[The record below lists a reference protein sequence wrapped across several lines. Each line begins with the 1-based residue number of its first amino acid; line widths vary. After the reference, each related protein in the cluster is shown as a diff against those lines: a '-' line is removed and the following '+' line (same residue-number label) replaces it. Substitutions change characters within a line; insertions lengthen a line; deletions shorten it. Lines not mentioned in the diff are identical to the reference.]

1 MKTVKTITEAIR
13 NAIDATR
20 STQPEDVE
28 ESAEKE
34 GNEESDLTDS
44 SAGSD
49 ESDETDESDEAETPA
64 ERAVAI
70 VPDETRAD
78 VRAMLA
84 EIAGELES
92 GEISEATLTLLLRG
106 IDYEK
111 DLAHAAEEGEIRG
124 RNETIREDML
134 MEEESDGLP
143 HPGTGHGAI
152 SGHRPGNIFDLAR
165 GAFCP
170 SASKLIA

>member
-34 GNEESDLTDS
+34 GKEESDLTDS

-165 GAFCP
+165 GAF
-170 SASKLIA
+170 

>member
-49 ESDETDESDEAETPA
+49 ESDESDEAETPA
-64 ERAVAI
+64 ERAAAI

-124 RNETIREDML
+124 RNETIREDIL

-165 GAFCP
+165 GAF
-170 SASKLIA
+170 

>member
-34 GNEESDLTDS
+34 GTEESDLTDS

-165 GAFCP
+165 GAF
-170 SASKLIA
+170 

>member
-64 ERAVAI
+64 EWAVAI

-165 GAFCP
+165 GAF
-170 SASKLIA
+170 

>member
-34 GNEESDLTDS
+34 GNEESDLTES

-165 GAFCP
+165 GAF
-170 SASKLIA
+170 

>member
-70 VPDETRAD
+70 VPDETRAN

-124 RNETIREDML
+124 RNETIREDIL

-165 GAFCP
+165 GAF
-170 SASKLIA
+170 

>member
-143 HPGTGHGAI
+143 HPGTGHGAT

-165 GAFCP
+165 GAF
-170 SASKLIA
+170 

>member
-92 GEISEATLTLLLRG
+92 GEISEAPLTLLLRG

-165 GAFCP
+165 GAF
-170 SASKLIA
+170 

>member
-111 DLAHAAEEGEIRG
+111 DLAHAAAEGEIRG

-165 GAFCP
+165 GAF
-170 SASKLIA
+170 

>member
-28 ESAEKE
+28 DSAEKE
-34 GNEESDLTDS
+34 GSEESDLTDS

-165 GAFCP
+165 GAF
-170 SASKLIA
+170 

>member
-49 ESDETDESDEAETPA
+49 ESDEAETPA
-64 ERAVAI
+64 ERAAAI

-165 GAFCP
+165 GAF
-170 SASKLIA
+170 

>member
-20 STQPEDVE
+20 STHQEDVE

-34 GNEESDLTDS
+34 GNEESELTDT

-124 RNETIREDML
+124 RNETIREDIL

-165 GAFCP
+165 GAF
-170 SASKLIA
+170 

>member
-165 GAFCP
+165 GAF
-170 SASKLIA
+170 

>member
-49 ESDETDESDEAETPA
+49 ESDESDEAETPA
-64 ERAVAI
+64 ERAAAI

-143 HPGTGHGAI
+143 PPGTGHGAI
-152 SGHRPGNIFDLAR
+152 SDHRPGNIFDLAR
-165 GAFCP
+165 GAF
-170 SASKLIA
+170 

>member
-64 ERAVAI
+64 ERAV
-70 VPDETRAD
+70 DETRAD

-165 GAFCP
+165 GAF
-170 SASKLIA
+170 

>member
-28 ESAEKE
+28 ESAEKQ

-165 GAFCP
+165 GAF
-170 SASKLIA
+170 

>member
-28 ESAEKE
+28 ERAEKE

-134 MEEESDGLP
+134 MEEESDALP

-165 GAFCP
+165 GAF
-170 SASKLIA
+170 

>member
-124 RNETIREDML
+124 RNETIREDIL

-165 GAFCP
+165 G
-170 SASKLIA
+170 

>member
-20 STQPEDVE
+20 STQPEDAE

-49 ESDETDESDEAETPA
+49 VSDETDESDEAETPS

-78 VRAMLA
+78 VRAMLT

-111 DLAHAAEEGEIRG
+111 DVAHAAEEGEIRG
-124 RNETIREDML
+124 RNETIREDIL

-165 GAFCP
+165 GAF
-170 SASKLIA
+170 

>member
-64 ERAVAI
+64 ERAAAI

-165 GAFCP
+165 GAF
-170 SASKLIA
+170 

>member
-34 GNEESDLTDS
+34 GNEESDLPDS

-165 GAFCP
+165 GAF
-170 SASKLIA
+170 

>member
-1 MKTVKTITEAIR
+1 MTPVKTITEAIR

-124 RNETIREDML
+124 RNETIREDIL

-165 GAFCP
+165 GAF
-170 SASKLIA
+170 

>member
-49 ESDETDESDEAETPA
+49 ESDETDESDEAETPS

-124 RNETIREDML
+124 RNETIREDIL

-165 GAFCP
+165 GAF
-170 SASKLIA
+170 

>member
-49 ESDETDESDEAETPA
+49 ESDESDEAETPA
-64 ERAVAI
+64 ERAAAI

-152 SGHRPGNIFDLAR
+152 SDHRPGNIFDLAR
-165 GAFCP
+165 GAF
-170 SASKLIA
+170 

>member
-49 ESDETDESDEAETPA
+49 ESDETDETDESETPA

-165 GAFCP
+165 GAF
-170 SASKLIA
+170 

>member
-124 RNETIREDML
+124 RNETIREDIL

-143 HPGTGHGAI
+143 HPDTGHGAI

-165 GAFCP
+165 GAF
-170 SASKLIA
+170 

>member
-20 STQPEDVE
+20 STQPEEVD

-124 RNETIREDML
+124 RNETIREDIL

-165 GAFCP
+165 GAF
-170 SASKLIA
+170 

>member
-134 MEEESDGLP
+134 MEEEGDGLP

-165 GAFCP
+165 GAF
-170 SASKLIA
+170 

>member
-49 ESDETDESDEAETPA
+49 ESDESDEAETPA
-64 ERAVAI
+64 ERAAAI

-106 IDYEK
+106 IDYET

-152 SGHRPGNIFDLAR
+152 SDHRPGNIFDLAR
-165 GAFCP
+165 GAF
-170 SASKLIA
+170 

>member
-143 HPGTGHGAI
+143 HPCTGHGAI

-165 GAFCP
+165 GAF
-170 SASKLIA
+170 

>member
-49 ESDETDESDEAETPA
+49 ESDESDEAETPA
-64 ERAVAI
+64 ERAAAI

-152 SGHRPGNIFDLAR
+152 SGHRPGNIFDLTR
-165 GAFCP
+165 GAF
-170 SASKLIA
+170 

>member
-111 DLAHAAEEGEIRG
+111 DLAHADEEGEIRG

-165 GAFCP
+165 GAF
-170 SASKLIA
+170 

>member
-49 ESDETDESDEAETPA
+49 ESDESDEAETPA
-64 ERAVAI
+64 ERAAAI

-152 SGHRPGNIFDLAR
+152 SGHRRGNIFDLAR
-165 GAFCP
+165 GAF
-170 SASKLIA
+170 

>member
-143 HPGTGHGAI
+143 HPGI
-152 SGHRPGNIFDLAR
+152 
-165 GAFCP
+165 
-170 SASKLIA
+170 

>member
-49 ESDETDESDEAETPA
+49 ESDETDESDEAETPAETPA

-165 GAFCP
+165 GAF
-170 SASKLIA
+170 

>member
-134 MEEESDGLP
+134 MEEENDGLP

-165 GAFCP
+165 GAF
-170 SASKLIA
+170 

>member
-1 MKTVKTITEAIR
+1 MKTVKTITEALR

-124 RNETIREDML
+124 RNETIREDIL

-165 GAFCP
+165 GAF
-170 SASKLIA
+170 

>member
-49 ESDETDESDEAETPA
+49 ESDETDESDEAETPD

-165 GAFCP
+165 GAF
-170 SASKLIA
+170 

>member
-49 ESDETDESDEAETPA
+49 ESDETDEAETPA

-124 RNETIREDML
+124 RNETIREDIL

-165 GAFCP
+165 GAF
-170 SASKLIA
+170 

>member
-44 SAGSD
+44 SAGS
-49 ESDETDESDEAETPA
+49 DESDEAETPA

-165 GAFCP
+165 GAF
-170 SASKLIA
+170 